1 MRTLPWLS
9 SWALVSVAANP
20 ITSLH
25 QPDAALSLSV
35 MRPMT
40 QEEREAF
47 LAEPYVG
54 ILSVTAEPQRAP
66 LTTPVWYEYQ
76 PGGLVKV
83 LTPSGVR
90 KVRLI
95 EEAGR
100 FALCVQVAVVD
111 DYRYVSVEGPVTEI
125 RQASKQEGY
134 DMAARYMGPGRAT
147 DYVKEAAKTSSG
159 NVAIHMRPQRWNT
172 VDFRVMLDQ

>member
-1 MRTLPWLS
+1 MQCTNHFGFTRS
-9 SWALVSVAANP
+9 SV
-20 ITSLH
+20 
-25 QPDAALSLSV
+25 SV

-54 ILSVTAEPQRAP
+54 VLSVTAEPDRAP
-66 LTTPVWYEYQ
+66 LTTPIWYEYQ

-83 LTPSGVR
+83 ITPPGLR

-95 EEAGR
+95 KEAGR
-100 FALCVQVAVVD
+100 FALCAQVAEVE

-125 RQASKQEGY
+125 RPTSKQERF
-134 DMAARYMGPGRAT
+134 DMAARYLRPDHVT
-147 DYVKEAAKTSSG
+147 DYVNATEDTASG
-159 NVAIHMRPQRWNT
+159 DVAIHMRPQRWHT
-172 VDFRVMLDQ
+172 FDFRRPT